1 MAAERVPRSL
11 RRLAERFVDRN
22 RIELLIDG
30 RQAFPSMLDAI
41 GRAERVILLEMY
53 WFDSDAI
60 GATFAQA
67 LCDAAARGVHVA
79 VIYDAIGSIGA
90 DPNMFDKMQA
100 AGVKVLE
107 YNPVAPWKRRFR
119 LGRLTHRDHRKI
131 LVIDGAVG
139 FTGGV
144 NIADE
149 WCPEEQEGGGWRDDM
164 IRVEG
169 PVVVGFVR
177 CFASAWKREA
187 GPPPGFV
194 SDELRR
200 LESGSPVTRQPAPL
214 SPRTSDDFGPVRVVG
229 EAGIGGRHAMGSE
242 YLININR
249 AERRVW
255 IKNSY
260 FVPDGR
266 VVRALRR
273 AARRGVDVR
282 VIVPGESDVPVTE
295 WAGRH
300 VWGGLMRSG
309 VRIYRWTRG
318 ILHSKTAVVDGHW
331 STIGTFNLD
340 HLSLRTNL
348 EVNVTVLDRGFGAR
362 MEGAFE
368 NDLATCVEVDARSF
382 SFRSLGD
389 RLLELL
395 AYRFRKLL

>member
-11 RRLAERFVDRN
+11 RRVAERFVDKN
-22 RIELLIDG
+22 RVQLLLDG
-30 RQAFPSMLDAI
+30 REAFPAMLEAI
-41 GRAERVILLEMY
+41 RGAERVILLEMY
-53 WFDSDAI
+53 WFDSDII
-60 GATFAQA
+60 GRTFARA
-67 LCDAAARGVHVA
+67 LAEAAARGVRVA
-79 VIYDAIGSIGA
+79 LIYDSIGSIGA
-90 DPNMFDKMQA
+90 DPAMFDELQA

-131 LVIDGAVG
+131 LLVDGVFG

-149 WCPEEQEGGGWRDDM
+149 WLPEEQEGGGWRDDM
-164 IRVEG
+164 VRVEG
-169 PVVVGFVR
+169 PVVTGFVR
-177 CFASAWKREA
+177 CFAGAWKREA
-187 GPPPGFV
+187 GELPAFVAEELARPEPAAHPP
-194 SDELRR
+194 DREH
-200 LESGSPVTRQPAPL
+200 Q
-214 SPRTSDDFGPVRVVG
+214 VRVVG
-229 EAGIGGRHAMGSE
+229 EAGIGGRHAMGSA
-242 YLININR
+242 YLVNIYR
-249 AERRVW
+249 AQRRVW

-260 FVPDGR
+260 FVPDRR
-266 VVRALRR
+266 VIRALRR

-282 VIVPGESDVPVTE
+282 VIIPGESDVPVTA
-295 WAGRH
+295 WASRH
-300 VWGGLMRSG
+300 VWGTLMRSG

-340 HLSLRTNL
+340 YLSLRSNL
-348 EVNVTVLDRGFGAR
+348 EVNVTVLDSGFGAR
-362 MEGAFE
+362 MDAAFE
-368 NDLATCVEVDARSF
+368 QDLGLCVEVDRRGF